1 MLENVELFSGLSKQE
16 LETME
21 LFCQERKF
29 LKWETIFS
37 KWEEATAMYILK
49 DWLLEVVD
57 EYKVLWHIERW
68 WIVWEMAIF
77 AEPKVRSASVIAL
90 QDSELIVIL
99 SFSIQDLTKKY
110 PEVSKKIEQI
120 ILERR
125 EKNSWK

>member
-1 MLENVELFSGLSKQE
+1 MLENIELFSWLSKQE
-16 LETME
+16 IDTLE

-49 DWLLEVVD
+49 DWLLEVID
-57 EYKVLWHIERW
+57 DWKILWHIEDG

-77 AEPKVRSASVIAL
+77 TEPKLRSATVKVL
-90 QDSELIVIL
+90 QDSELIVML
-99 SFSIQDLTKKY
+99 PFSIQDLTKKH
-110 PEVSKKIEQI
+110 PDVSKKIEQI

-125 EKNSWK
+125 EKNSLK